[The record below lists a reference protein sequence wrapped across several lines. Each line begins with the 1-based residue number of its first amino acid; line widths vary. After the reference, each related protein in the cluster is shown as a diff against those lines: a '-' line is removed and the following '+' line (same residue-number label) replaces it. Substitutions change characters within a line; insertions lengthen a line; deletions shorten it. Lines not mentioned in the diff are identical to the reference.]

1 MQLNDSSVVSDW
13 LRFLDY
19 DLERDHEMWQNR
31 KTLVLDSIEV
41 LNYIRENTSSKVEVI
56 SDSRIQSLFDL
67 CQLPCRTDYYS
78 RFLKF
83 DSRFYNNENNWWL
96 DCWQTIRMKNLLH
109 KFGLIDLNEYL
120 LENSDGEY
128 FAKKFP
134 NFFNYSRKEKARVPL
149 AAFSYLESIRLIL
162 NTDTMLDTT
171 HLDEIKSFLKLLYE
185 KDNGKLKYFKQSN
198 EVRANSLNLIR
209 CLQKKYSD
217 PEYNDIYSNIKKVLK
232 DMIEVNRWDQYSFTW
247 CTFFLFDLDEDIL
260 LQTKSKI
267 PNDFF
272 VESTWISGANHTRK
286 PRYALLALLDKLS
299 SSQYFEL
306 IKPNPIVYTP
316 YNKRIYNSETLLVID
331 KAIQSFKQVKDIQQ
345 KIRDESYNENYFR
358 DLLRVA
364 LSSNKSD
371 DVEYI
376 EREAFLSSGR
386 TTDLLVV
393 RREGYNIPIEVKILW
408 RFQGDSY
415 EPITEVIEQ
424 LTDGNFGVIIVIN
437 AHNNPTFQRKYNG
450 FDGWKSFIRD
460 HKTYINGTIREE
472 DDYYGCLKSKSVYS
486 EHTSNIGR
494 QKVVTLLSIMIDL
507 SEYIRSSHLK

>member
-185 KDNGKLKYFKQSN
+185 KDNGK
-198 EVRANSLNLIR
+198 
-209 CLQKKYSD
+209 
-217 PEYNDIYSNIKKVLK
+217 IK
-232 DMIEVNRWDQYSFTW
+232 IF
-247 CTFFLFDLDEDIL
+247 
-260 LQTKSKI
+260 
-267 PNDFF
+267 
-272 VESTWISGANHTRK
+272 
-286 PRYALLALLDKLS
+286 
-299 SSQYFEL
+299 
-306 IKPNPIVYTP
+306 
-316 YNKRIYNSETLLVID
+316 
-331 KAIQSFKQVKDIQQ
+331 
-345 KIRDESYNENYFR
+345 
-358 DLLRVA
+358 
-364 LSSNKSD
+364 
-371 DVEYI
+371 
-376 EREAFLSSGR
+376 
-386 TTDLLVV
+386 
-393 RREGYNIPIEVKILW
+393 
-408 RFQGDSY
+408 
-415 EPITEVIEQ
+415 
-424 LTDGNFGVIIVIN
+424 
-437 AHNNPTFQRKYNG
+437 
-450 FDGWKSFIRD
+450 
-460 HKTYINGTIREE
+460 
-472 DDYYGCLKSKSVYS
+472 
-486 EHTSNIGR
+486 
-494 QKVVTLLSIMIDL
+494 
-507 SEYIRSSHLK
+507 